1 MKRQVDLPNYKCV
14 STLVSLESL
23 YEKENPGSRSIQGK
37 HTVAHTQTQFLLS
50 SRLYCRFWILTK
62 SCHMAHGLAFLKVSP
77 SVGNSIS
84 QRISRKN
91 SHPALKN
98 AIYLWLYSTPVSS
111 ICQQADLSY
120 LAKLFIRCRGITLQY
135 NGFIRPNMHGLFYYA
150 IAIISYYFCQ
160 SSRFGKCFRQ

>member
-1 MKRQVDLPNYKCV
+1 MHSVNKNSPEKLQGMKSIFTKQVVRQNTTHPLLLRK
-14 STLVSLESL
+14 
-23 YEKENPGSRSIQGK
+23 I
-37 HTVAHTQTQFLLS
+37 LLS

-98 AIYLWLYSTPVSS
+98 AIHLWLYSTPVSS

-120 LAKLFIRCRGITLQY
+120 LTKLFIGCRGITLQY
-135 NGFIRPNMHGLFYYA
+135 NGFIRPNTHVLFYCA
-150 IAIISYYFCQ
+150 IAIISYYFYQ
-160 SSRFGKCFRQ
+160 I